1 MIRKTFTKLVYGLKT
16 KLHESGKR
24 HEVNAF
30 DHRVELLRGGDGAP
44 MLYLHSLIG
53 ETRWLP
59 FHQKLAR
66 TFDVIAPAHP
76 GLGGTESAGIDSVE
90 DVAFHY
96 LDLLDA
102 LELRSVNLVGVS
114 LGGWIAAEL
123 AVRAPERVG
132 RLVLV
137 DALGLEVGDAPTAD
151 VGAIRNDVRAL
162 RDRVFA
168 EADGPMAEIALPF
181 KAGSD
186 RSEAA
191 SRTVECATHL
201 SPLLANAKLERRLRR
216 IVCPT
221 LVLWGD
227 RDRVV
232 PLAHAEVWRDRIE
245 GAKLVVLD
253 GCGHLPPFEAEDRFV
268 DAVTEFCAGLAR
280 NPGR

>member
-16 KLHESGKR
+16 KLYESGK
-24 HEVNAF
+24 HHDVTAI
-30 DHRVELLRGGDGAP
+30 DHQVELVRGGEGAP
-44 MLYLHSLIG
+44 LLYLHSVIG

-59 FHQKLAR
+59 FHQKLAKS
-66 TFDVIAPAHP
+66 FDVIAPAHP
-76 GLGGTESAGIDSVE
+76 GLGGTEAIGIDTVE
-90 DVAFHY
+90 DVVFHY

-123 AVRAPERVG
+123 AVRAPERVR
-132 RLVLV
+132 RLVLA
-137 DALGLEVGDAPTAD
+137 DAFGLAVADAPTSD
-151 VGAIRNDVRAL
+151 VSTIRDDVRAL
-162 RDRVFA
+162 RAVVFA
-168 EADGPMAEIALPF
+168 DPNGPMADIALPV

-186 RSEAA
+186 RAA
-191 SRTVECATHL
+191 AAEKAVECATHL
-201 SPLLANAKLERRLRR
+201 APEISSAKLERRLRR

-227 RDRVV
+227 RDRIV

-245 GAKLVVLD
+245 GARLVVFD

-268 DAVTEFCAGLAR
+268 DAVREFCASPL
-280 NPGR
+280 

>member
-1 MIRKTFTKLVYGLKT
+1 MIRRTFTKLVYGLKT

-24 HEVNAF
+24 HVVTAF
-30 DHRVELLRGGDGAP
+30 DHQVELVRGGEGAP
-44 MLYLHSLIG
+44 LLFLHSLIG

-59 FHQKLAR
+59 FHQKLAKG
-66 TFDVIAPAHP
+66 FDVIAPAHP
-76 GLGGTESAGIDSVE
+76 GLGGSEAIEIDSVE
-90 DVAFHY
+90 DVVFHY

-102 LELRSVNLVGVS
+102 LDLRSVNLVGVS

-123 AVRAPERVG
+123 AVRAPERVR
-132 RLVLV
+132 RLVLT
-137 DALGLEVGDAPTAD
+137 DAFGLTVADAPTSD
-151 VGAIRNDVRAL
+151 VAPIRNDVRAL
-162 RDRVFA
+162 RATAFS
-168 EADGPMAEIALPF
+168 EPDGPMADIALPL

-186 RSEAA
+186 RAA
-191 SRTVECATHL
+191 AAAKTIECATLL
-201 SPLLANAKLERRLRR
+201 SPAISSSKLERRLRR

-245 GAKLVVLD
+245 GARLVVFD

-268 DAVTEFCAGLAR
+268 DAVREFLSS
-280 NPGR
+280 PV

>member
-24 HEVNAF
+24 HDVIAF
-30 DHRVELLRGGDGAP
+30 DRRVDLQRGGEGAP
-44 MLYLHSLIG
+44 LLYLHSLIG

-76 GLGGTESAGIDSVE
+76 GLGGTESAGIDSIE

-102 LELRSVNLVGVS
+102 LELRNVNLVGVS
-114 LGGWIAAEL
+114 FGGWIAAEL
-123 AVRAPERVG
+123 AVRAPERFG

-137 DALGLEVGDAPTAD
+137 DAFGLEVADAPAAD

-162 RDRVFA
+162 RSRIFA
-168 EADGPMAEIALPF
+168 EPDGPMAEIALPF

-186 RSEAA
+186 RAEAA
-191 SRTVECATHL
+191 SRTVESATQL
-201 SPLLANAKLERRLRR
+201 SPLLGNAKLERRLRR

-221 LVLWGD
+221 LVMWGD

-268 DAVTEFCAGLAR
+268 DAVTEFCASPA
-280 NPGR
+280 